1 MIIIYLL
8 ILLGFM
14 VLFFLS
20 GGEKLPSVEP
30 GNVLRIPFWK
40 LAVFLERKKE
50 QGRNGK
56 QRGRITDRKEE
67 ARLFETDRIRVVVTI
82 VFCGN
87 LACLGIWMW
96 GRTHSLLSPENTIDR
111 EPYGGQGVKVTLSAQ
126 VEGEEEGQLLDYMV
140 EPRKYTR
147 EEAQSLYESM
157 VEQLPQIIAN
167 GNEDLDCVRTSLQ
180 LVTSLEQYPFSITW
194 ESSDYSIVTMDGTV
208 ENENLT
214 EAELITLT
222 ARIIYGEWEWQ
233 YPYYV
238 KVMPPVYTEQEKLWQ
253 RIEEAVRQ
261 KEEETQSQGKMEFPD
276 MVEGNRI
283 FWQEE
288 KEDSSKLFMLL
299 VIVAAAL
306 GYWGKSR
313 DYERKKE
320 ERKKQLLLEYPE
332 VVNKLTLYLE
342 AGMTIRNAF
351 LKMGEDYKKQKNEK
365 VHYVYEE
372 ILATGYELQSGVPET
387 EAYDHFGKRCQ
398 VQVYIRLSTLLSQN
412 LRKGSNELMKM
423 LHQEVDEAFEQR
435 KNLAKKL
442 GEEAG
447 TKLLVPM
454 MIMLCVVMVIIMV
467 PAYFSFLG

>member
-1 MIIIYLL
+1 MIIVYLI
-8 ILLGFM
+8 ILLGFAGLM
-14 VLFFLS
+14 FLS
-20 GGEKLPSVEP
+20 RRETLPKGVT
-30 GNVLRIPFWK
+30 GNGVTIPFWK
-40 LAVFLERKKE
+40 LAVFLERKKG
-50 QGRNGK
+50 QWRTGRRCGISV
-56 QRGRITDRKEE
+56 REKEE
-67 ARLFETDRIRVVVTI
+67 LRYFEIDRIRVVAII
-82 VFCGN
+82 VFGGN
-87 LACLGIWMW
+87 LVCLGIWVW
-96 GRTHSLLSPENTIDR
+96 GQTHFLLSPDNTIDR
-111 EPYGGQGVKVTLSAQ
+111 AEYGGQGVRVTLSAQ
-126 VEGEEEGQLLDYMV
+126 VEGEEEAQLLDYTV

-157 VEQLPQIIAN
+157 VEQLPQIIADE
-167 GNEDLDCVRTSLQ
+167 NEDLECVRTNLR
-180 LVTSLEQYPFSITW
+180 LVTSLEEYPFSIAW

-214 EAELITLT
+214 EGELVTLT
-222 ARIIYGEWEWQ
+222 ARMTYGEWEWQ
-233 YPYYV
+233 YLYYV
-238 KVMPPVYTEQEKLWQ
+238 KVVPPVYTKQEKLWQ
-253 RIEEAVRQ
+253 KIEETVRQ
-261 KEEETQSQGKMEFPD
+261 KEEETQSQSKMEFPA

-288 KEDSSKLFMLL
+288 KEDTSKLFLL
-299 VIVAAAL
+299 LLLVAAAL
-306 GYWGKSR
+306 AYWGKSR
-313 DYERKKE
+313 DYERKRE
-320 ERKKQLLLEYPE
+320 ERRKQLLLEYPE

-372 ILATGYELQSGVPET
+372 ILATGYELQSGISEV

-398 VQVYIRLSTLLSQN
+398 VQAYIKLSTLLSQN